1 MRTRRAQS
9 AGTEVTCRMA
19 PVSGWFKLPCWVM
32 AGLFAVCVGLQY
44 NDPDPIR
51 WMAIYGA
58 AMVISVVLPLKR
70 PAATAGLVVGA
81 LALAWAAVL
90 IYGIWGKVAL
100 SDVVEKM
107 SEKGG
112 AVEEEREAG
121 GMLIEGTWL
130 VLASL
135 YRRRRA

>member
-1 MRTRRAQS
+1 MYRA
-9 AGTEVTCRMA
+9 RMA
-19 PVSGWFKLPCWVM
+19 PPPGWFKIPCWVM
-32 AGLFAVCVGLQY
+32 AALFAVCVILQY

-51 WMAIYGA
+51 WMLIYGA
-58 AMVISVVLPLKR
+58 AMGISILLPFDR
-70 PAATAGLVVGA
+70 RVATAGFAVGA
-81 LALAWAAVL
+81 VALVWSAVL
-90 IYGIWGKVAL
+90 IAGIWGKVAL
-100 SDVVEKM
+100 SDIVEKM

-130 VLASL
+130 VLMSL

>member
-1 MRTRRAQS
+1 MARAP
-9 AGTEVTCRMA
+9 T
-19 PVSGWFKLPCWVM
+19 PGWFKFPCWLM
-32 AGLFAVCVGLQY
+32 AALFAVCVVLQY

-51 WMAIYGA
+51 WMLIYGA
-58 AMVISVVLPLKR
+58 AMGLSALLPFDR
-70 PAATAGLVVGA
+70 RVAIAGLVIGA
-81 LALAWAAVL
+81 VALAWSGLL
-90 IYGIWGKVAL
+90 ISGIYDKVEF
-100 SDVVEKM
+100 SDVYRKM

-121 GMLIEGTWL
+121 GLLIEGVWL

>member
-1 MRTRRAQS
+1 
-9 AGTEVTCRMA
+9 MA
-19 PVSGWFKLPCWVM
+19 PVSRWFKLPCWVM
-32 AGLFAVCVGLQY
+32 AALFAVCVALQY

-51 WMAIYGA
+51 WMLIYGA
-58 AMVISVVLPLKR
+58 ATVISILLPLKR
-70 PAATAGLVVGA
+70 QAALSGYAVGA
-81 LALAWAAVL
+81 LALVWAAVL

-121 GMLIEGTWL
+121 GLLIEGVWL
-130 VLASL
+130 VLASF
-135 YRRRRA
+135 YRSRRL